1 MNDKPNSNQSKPPEE
16 TLPHNPDVSSSTPP
30 SGVGGDHIVIGGNV
44 GPVSNVGRG
53 AVRVDQFAGHDLI
66 IHNGLPREE
75 AEAQFGEEIAK
86 LRSLIVKAF
95 KAGELNE
102 RTARKALSHLEET
115 AKLIAQED
123 RPPKIEI
130 VQRLQRIAD
139 VLEAAAEIMEE
150 KGGVAKVLLQA
161 LPIAALLIRLAMQLF

>member
-1 MNDKPNSNQSKPPEE
+1 MDNKPDSNQSKPSKE
-16 TLPHNPDVSSSTPP
+16 TSHNPDVSSDPP
-30 SGVGGDHIVIGGNV
+30 PFGVGGDHITIGGNV
-44 GPVSNVGRG
+44 GPASAIGRG
-53 AVRVDQFAGHDLI
+53 TVRVDQFAGRDLI

-75 AEAQFGEEIAK
+75 AEAQFSEEIAK

-95 KAGELNE
+95 KAGELSE

-115 AKLIAQED
+115 TKLITQDD

-130 VQRLQRIAD
+130 VRRLQRIAD
-139 VLEAAAEIMEE
+139 VLEAAAEFMEE

-161 LPIAALLIRLAMQLF
+161 LPVAALLVRLAMQLF